1 MVYRCF
7 FRPPVQE
14 LTCPT
19 GWSAYE
25 DNTGAH
31 HFCRNA
37 LDSSCPQ
44 GIVFFELLNFLQRNF
59 AIINSLQQDFVIFNF
74 PQLKL

>member
-1 MVYRCF
+1 M
-7 FRPPVQE
+7 FRPPVSE

-25 DNTGAH
+25 DTLGAH
-31 HFCRNA
+31 HFCRSA

-44 GIVFFELLNFLQRNF
+44 GNIEKKKSYFLLNPNQISFF
-59 AIINSLQQDFVIFNF
+59 GTNSIWKQ
-74 PQLKL
+74 